1 MNLDYIKQLLAVAMV
16 MTGLLMV
23 IFGSIWG
30 SVVFELLA
38 DSEVGTWLEHFVPFL
53 PMAIIGSGA
62 ALFVLNHRSNTK

>member
-1 MNLDYIKQLLAVAMV
+1 MILDYMKQLLAVAMV

-23 IFGSIWG
+23 IFGSTWG

-38 DSEVGTWLEHFVPFL
+38 DSEVGAWLEHFVPFL

-62 ALFVLNHRSNTK
+62 ALFVSNRRGR